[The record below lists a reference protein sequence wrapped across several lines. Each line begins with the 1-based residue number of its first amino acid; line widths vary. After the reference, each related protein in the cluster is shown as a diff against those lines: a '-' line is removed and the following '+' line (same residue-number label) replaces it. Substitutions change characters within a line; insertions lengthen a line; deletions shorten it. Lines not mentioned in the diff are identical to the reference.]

1 MKKQPDLLNENY
13 WSSRYQNND
22 VAWDMGKVSPPLKE
36 YFDQLTDKS
45 ISILIPGCGNA
56 YEAEYLLQKGFK
68 NITLIDISPLPV
80 DKLKKQFSAF
90 LNKEINIICGDF
102 FTLNQTF
109 DLFVEQ
115 TFFCAIDPSLRTD
128 YANKMHHL
136 LNVKGKLVGVLFN
149 CTFDVGPPFSGSKA
163 KYDKL
168 FQNKFIIKT
177 MEDCN
182 NSIGPRN
189 GSELFLILKKLN
201 DQFN

>member
-56 YEAEYLLQKGFK
+56 YEAEHLLQKGFK

-90 LNKEINIICGDF
+90 LQKEINIICGDF
-102 FTLNQTF
+102 FTLTQAF
-109 DLFVEQ
+109 DLIVEQ
-115 TFFCAIDPSLRTD
+115 TFFCAIDPSLRTE
-128 YANKMHHL
+128 YANKMHEL
-136 LNVKGKLVGVLFN
+136 LNVNGKLVGVLFN
-149 CTFDVGPPFSGSKA
+149 RIFENGPPFSGSKA
-163 KYDKL
+163 EYDKL
-168 FQNKFIIKT
+168 FQNKFKIKT

-182 NSIGPRN
+182 NSIEPRN
-189 GSELFLILKKLN
+189 GSELFVILKKLN